1 MKAALSF
8 ALLIAGP
15 GLIQA
20 ASIQT
25 ISLNLSPI
33 HAGSMLSGSFTLSD
47 SPMPGDT
54 SLATL
59 SFSDPAN
66 YTPTSL
72 TTTITIESGTP
83 TGFAFDFSPLAFTNL
98 SGVTTPINTRDV
110 SLTRTAFARCDSLP
124 CTATGLFED
133 RNPPV
138 FTSTYTVS
146 PAAASVPE
154 PGYGALIAMLL
165 IVCSRAIRLRRRNS
179 DGDPLHSLR

>member
-20 ASIQT
+20 ATIQT
-25 ISLNLSPI
+25 ISLNLSPL
-33 HAGSMLSGSFTLSD
+33 HAGSALSGSFTLSD

-54 SLATL
+54 ALATL

-72 TTTITIESGTP
+72 TATITIESGTR
-83 TGFAFDFSPLAFTNL
+83 TGFAVDFSPLAFTNL
-98 SGVTTPINTRDV
+98 SGVTTPINTRDI
-110 SLTRTAFARCDSLP
+110 SLTRTAFAPCDSFP
-124 CTATGLFED
+124 CSATGLFED

-154 PGYGALIAMLL
+154 PGYSVLIGMLL
-165 IVCSRAIRLRRRNS
+165 TATACAIRLRRSCQQR
-179 DGDPLHSLR
+179 

>member
-20 ASIQT
+20 ATIQT
-25 ISLNLSPI
+25 ISLNLSPL
-33 HAGSMLSGSFTLSD
+33 HTGSTLSGPFTLSD

-54 SLATL
+54 AVATL

-83 TGFAFDFSPLAFTNL
+83 AGIAFDFSPLAFTNL

-110 SLTRTAFARCDSLP
+110 SLTRTAFARCDSFP

-146 PAAASVPE
+146 PAAAPVPE
-154 PGYGALIAMLL
+154 PGYSVLIAMLL
-165 IVCSRAIRLRRRNS
+165 TAAVLRFGLRRSCQQR
-179 DGDPLHSLR
+179 